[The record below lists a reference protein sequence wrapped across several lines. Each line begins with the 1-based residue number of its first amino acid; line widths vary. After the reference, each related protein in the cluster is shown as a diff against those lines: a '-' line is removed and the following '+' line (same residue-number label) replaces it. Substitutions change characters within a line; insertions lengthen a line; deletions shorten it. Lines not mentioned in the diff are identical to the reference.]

1 MFMSSVIYQKQ
12 RTQRFFLDLSIR
24 MMHVFI
30 KKNPLSVQIILLPK
44 KDNVYQLHAC
54 SLQLYS

>member
-24 MMHVFI
+24 MMHVFT
-30 KKNPLSVQIILLPK
+30 KKSPLSVQITLLPK
-44 KDNVYQLHAC
+44 KDNVYQIHAC